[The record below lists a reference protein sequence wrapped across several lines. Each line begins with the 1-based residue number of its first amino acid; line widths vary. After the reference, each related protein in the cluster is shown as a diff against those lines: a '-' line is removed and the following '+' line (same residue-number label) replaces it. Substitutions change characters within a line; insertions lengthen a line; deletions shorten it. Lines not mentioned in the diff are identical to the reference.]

1 LAPIARRHEEYP
13 ALLQLPALE
22 SRVAKQ
28 ALNRIIGALDP
39 WLIIVVAVAAF
50 LRFGRITDFDN
61 SYYTATAVSITKSWH
76 NFLFASF
83 DPGGAVSVDKP
94 PLALWVQAGFTMVF
108 GPHKWAVNLPQAILG
123 TASVALLYFLIRPVF
138 GRLPAIAAAAVLAT
152 LPAAIVIDSR
162 NEPDGILMFLLL
174 AGAIALVKS
183 VRGNSLPWLLLSA
196 LLVGAAFNT
205 KMLVA
210 FVPLPAFALYY
221 WVASRDPVV
230 RKALKSAAAG
240 SLLLVVS
247 FAWPL
252 FVALTPASDRPY
264 VGSTRDNSIWSLV
277 FEYNGLHRFNSF
289 GGPRPRPGVP
299 QPPAGQVPGA
309 PQSGQQPGGPPL
321 QQPPA
326 GQVPGAPQSGQQP
339 GGPPLQQPPAGQV
352 PGGAPQ
358 PGRQPGGPPLQQPPA
373 GQVPGG
379 APQPGRQP
387 GGPPLQQPPGGQPQG
402 GPPGQPFQPPPG
414 PQSNAGSGGVLGL
427 FRGQLAAQ
435 TGWLLP
441 AALALSGVAMIPLL
455 SRDAFFRPRTI
466 LESLQSKVCSET
478 VLWAAWLITSVVV
491 FGLADATGT
500 HPYYLV
506 GLGLPMAA
514 VAGLGIGAAWSAF
527 KGNGI
532 AWSIVAIA
540 LVAIGVQQALT
551 TGALAGEVAVAA
563 ILLALAA
570 ASTVLLVAAVRQ
582 ASYSP
587 LANAAAVAGGLALL
601 VIPAMSGWRAGA
613 RIAGLAGSRP
623 PPAGAQFQPSIES
636 QLRTFIK
643 RALEQD
649 PRPTGR
655 YVLAAQSARE
665 VAPFIIDG
673 IPAIAVGG
681 FSGSDPILSVEAFRA
696 MASGG
701 DILYFLVPRQDQP
714 GGPRQ
719 QPVIDEV
726 RRSWRDVS
734 SEAGLPAG
742 SLYRYR

>member
-326 GQVPGAPQSGQQP
+326 GQVPG
-339 GGPPLQQPPAGQV
+339 
-352 PGGAPQ
+352 GAPQ

-387 GGPPLQQPPGGQPQG
+387 GGPPLQQPPGGQVQG

>member
-1 LAPIARRHEEYP
+1 
-13 ALLQLPALE
+13 
-22 SRVAKQ
+22 VAKQ

-138 GRLPAIAAAAVLAT
+138 GRLPAVAAAAVLAT

-299 QPPAGQVPGA
+299 
-309 PQSGQQPGGPPL
+309 
-321 QQPPA
+321 QPPA

>member
-1 LAPIARRHEEYP
+1 M
-13 ALLQLPALE
+13 
-22 SRVAKQ
+22 AKQ

-39 WLIIVVAVAAF
+39 WLIFVVAVAAF

-123 TASVALLYFLIRPVF
+123 TASVALLYFVIRPVF
-138 GRLPAIAAAAVLAT
+138 GRLPAVAAAAVLAA

-196 LLVGAAFNT
+196 LFVGAAFNT

-299 QPPAGQVPGA
+299 QPLAGQVPGA
-309 PQSGQQPGGPPL
+309 PQSGQQPGVPPL
-321 QQPPA
+321 PQPPA
-326 GQVPGAPQSGQQP
+326 GQVQGGQLPGGQQP
-339 GGPPLQQPPAGQV
+339 AVPPLQQPPAGQV

-358 PGRQPGGPPLQQPPA
+358 PGRQPGGPPLPPPPGGQPQAGPPGQPFQPP
-373 GQVPGG
+373 
-379 APQPGRQP
+379 R
-387 GGPPLQQPPGGQPQG
+387 GGQPQG
-402 GPPGQPFQPPPG
+402 GPPGQRFQPPPG

-478 VLWAAWLITSVVV
+478 VLWAAWLITSMVV

-527 KGNGI
+527 KGNGL
-532 AWSIVAIA
+532 AWSIVAVA
-540 LVAIGVQQALT
+540 LVAIGVQQAWT

-563 ILLALAA
+563 TLLALAA

-613 RIAGLAGSRP
+613 RIAGLVGSRP
-623 PPAGAQFQPSIES
+623 PPAGAQFQPSSES
-636 QLRTFIK
+636 QLRAFMK
-643 RALEQD
+643 RVLEQD

-655 YVLAAQSARE
+655 YALAAQSARE

-719 QPVIDEV
+719 QPIIDEV

-742 SLYRYR
+742 ALYRYR

>member
-1 LAPIARRHEEYP
+1 MAPIARRHEEYP

-138 GRLPAIAAAAVLAT
+138 GRLPAVAAAAVLAT

-309 PQSGQQPGGPPL
+309 PQSGQ
-321 QQPPA
+321 
-326 GQVPGAPQSGQQP
+326 
-339 GGPPLQQPPAGQV
+339 
-352 PGGAPQ
+352 
-358 PGRQPGGPPLQQPPA
+358 QPGGPPLQQPPA